1 MDSKRLE
8 ITLET
13 TRGYEKVSKEDRKKY
28 LKQFFTYFMFTEAIT
43 LKKTNDL
50 ADFYEKFI
58 IDNDELISMAY
69 DKRTRPYTTNFYD
82 RLKLDIIFI
91 LADRIAEDAYLMD
104 MFVATYSSRFTKYDF
119 ILDVIEMNNDDIQRM
134 RSDEFD
140 MSFQFK
146 MDSVRKEYDRLI
158 RNITSAQEFFFYG
171 ILFAD
176 LSDVDLIQ
184 FPFKFL
190 ADKYADL
197 FALPEDKMRKDF
209 NEIVSKKIVGLDN
222 YIESIQLQKYIKLK
236 RHKIMEYFECSEPE
250 ELYSK
255 FRSFVIK
262 EYPFSQNNNFL
273 YSFANLHCVSFAL
286 TNGMVLTN
294 EEIDGLIKSYYEA
307 KALKVLSEM
316 PKSSLN
322 KSESIHFDE
331 NDDILDDIKVIAR
344 AVDFGMHIS
353 EIEVM
358 IAQYYK
364 DFSADILRDNEA
376 KTSRHH
382 YLEQTDKYEDYI
394 DFIEN
399 QLQRLYDEKKELRKL
414 LQKATNKRDDM
425 SFQEHQDALFRKEID
440 NSHEEIEQLKQQL
453 RSRDEYIAL
462 LESNQIADDIDDTT
476 YDLEK
481 LQLHKYLFVCRESEI
496 LQALKKRFPNSIFM
510 TNNTKDISDITV
522 DAVVYIINCI
532 SHSIFYKVKS
542 TFSGTDINHIY
553 VNNNNIDMICAE
565 MYRNIVEQ

>member
-13 TRGYEKVSKEDRKKY
+13 TRGYERVSVEDRKKY

-58 IDNDELISMAY
+58 IDNDELIRMAY
-69 DKRTRPYTTNFYD
+69 DKRVRPYTTNFYD
-82 RLKLDIIFI
+82 RLKLDIIFV
-91 LADRIAEDAYLMD
+91 LADRITEDAYLMD
-104 MFVATYSSRFTKYDF
+104 MFMATYSSRFTKYDF
-119 ILDVIEMNNDDIQRM
+119 ILDVIEMNNDDISRM

-171 ILFAD
+171 ILFAEF
-176 LSDVDLIQ
+176 SDVDLIQ

-209 NEIVSKKIVGLDN
+209 NAIVSKKIVGLDN

-250 ELYSK
+250 ELYDK
-255 FRSFVIK
+255 FRSFVLK
-262 EYPFSQNNNFL
+262 EHPFVQESNYL
-273 YSFANLHCVSFAL
+273 YAFANMHCISFAL

-294 EEIDGLIKSYYEA
+294 EEIDELIKSYYEA
-307 KALKVLSEM
+307 KALKVLREI

-331 NDDILDDIKVIAR
+331 DDDILDDIKVIAR

-353 EIEVM
+353 EIEFM
-358 IAQYYK
+358 LAQYYK
-364 DFSADILRDNEA
+364 DFSANILRDTEA
-376 KTSRHH
+376 KTNRHH
-382 YLEQTDKYEDYI
+382 YLEQTGQYEDYI

-399 QLQRLYDEKKELRKL
+399 QLQRLHDEKKELRKL
-414 LQKATNKRDDM
+414 LREATNKRDDM

-440 NSHEEIEQLKQQL
+440 NNHEEIEQLKQQL

-462 LESNQIADDIDDTT
+462 LESNQIADDIVDSN

-481 LQLHKYLFVCRESEI
+481 LQLHKYLFVCRESDI
-496 LQALKKRFPNSIFM
+496 MQALKKRFPNSIFM

-542 TFSGTDINHIY
+542 TLSGTDIKQIY
-553 VNNNNIDMICAE
+553 ANNNNIDMICTE
-565 MYRNIVEQ
+565 IYRNIVEQ